1 MILLLPF
8 KLACYKHQ
16 RVRGLSLLLPVFSCI
31 PPQFSGMH
39 IFGVHTQMT
48 SKLYLRLFFCCRTAF
63 MKHVKAIAKEIH
75 GSLIAE
81 QNRNT
86 VTFGLIIGIVSVPK
100 PTFLAGVVPTSPNL
114 SILLITK
121 V

>member
-16 RVRGLSLLLPVFSCI
+16 RVRAEFVTPGFLLHPSAVQWDAYIRGAYTNDVKIILEA
-31 PPQFSGMH
+31 
-39 IFGVHTQMT
+39 
-48 SKLYLRLFFCCRTAF
+48 FFAVRTAF
-63 MKHVKAIAKEIH
+63 MKHVKAIDKEIH

-86 VTFGLIIGIVSVPK
+86 VTFGLMIGIVSVPK
-100 PTFLAGVVPTSPNL
+100 PTFKLR
-114 SILLITK
+114 
-121 V
+121 

>member
-16 RVRGLSLLLPVFSCI
+16 RVRAEFVTPGFLLHPYAV
-31 PPQFSGMH
+31 QFSGMH

-48 SKLYLRLFFCCRTAF
+48 SKLYLRLFFAVRTAF

-86 VTFGLIIGIVSVPK
+86 VTFGLIWNCLGSE
-100 PTFLAGVVPTSPNL
+100 TDF
-114 SILLITK
+114 
-121 V
+121 